1 MTDLD
6 TSIRQGLSHL
16 VELTPMTPSIDEIA
30 SPTRKRKR
38 RRRHAVRFGG
48 FTLAALLAVGGP
60 ALALGISNPFARSYQ
75 TGDELTSRYGLSVA
89 PSEVGHKLSAVSS
102 AGPTLGMEVERRHGL
117 VVRQGEFL
125 PSGPVGPIY
134 AQIIG
139 LHTGAKE
146 YAQVVVMT
154 AQPKE
159 AVAAAQSAAGTSVAE
174 QIRFDGISARLWR
187 PWGQNDSLV
196 LSWQPTASVGVVVA
210 TGPGGFG
217 TPASLHQLEQL
228 AAKVKSLKKVPQLAT
243 NPISRVG
250 GDGQAGGYWSLV
262 PTFATRFGGVW
273 NLPDPLLSNLLGTR
287 IARINGWTEV
297 DGESDGRPRYRQ
309 FEYRGHWR
317 ERQDSAASVH
327 EGAERVEYPNECSSR
342 ADAYRGVNTRGRE
355 DGTTFAE
362 QWQHE
367 ARSHSEFHPRLA
379 STSLWDGA
387 TVSDRSHQ
395 SHRRAQRTWKG
406 CPNSCRRAR
415 PPRPHRNESRLP
427 VIRSEEPGCFHTP
440 RCAEWSTDPA
450 NGHTSD

>member
-287 IARINGWTEV
+287 IARGSTAGQKWTVRVTGDPATGNLSIGGIGVNVKTRQPVFTKALSVSSIPTNAHPGLMLIEGSTPEGVRTVRLLLSNGSTKLVPTVNSTLDWRRRLFGTALRFQTAHISRIEGLNARGKV
-297 DGESDGRPRYRQ
+297 VLTLAAALDL
-309 FEYRGHWR
+309 RGHT
-317 ERQDSAASVH
+317 AT
-327 EGAERVEYPNECSSR
+327 R
-342 ADAYRGVNTRGRE
+342 AD
-355 DGTTFAE
+355 
-362 QWQHE
+362 
-367 ARSHSEFHPRLA
+367 SPS
-379 STSLWDGA
+379 
-387 TVSDRSHQ
+387 
-395 SHRRAQRTWKG
+395 
-406 CPNSCRRAR
+406 
-415 PPRPHRNESRLP
+415 
-427 VIRSEEPGCFHTP
+427 
-440 RCAEWSTDPA
+440 
-450 NGHTSD
+450 